1 MKTFGFA
8 VALCA
13 LAGAA
18 QAVTL
23 TAYSLD
29 TGDMVWTSDTAVQ
42 YGPRA
47 DTVVYSHLN
56 GPYAAFAA
64 ANYLGFDDYATALAV
79 SGPTMSLN
87 SMQFVG
93 GVTTAGSSITFNFYN
108 SAGTTLLNSFSSTFG
123 TAGNFLWS
131 VTNLGGFTVGSSG
144 VLELVA
150 QTGKTGQWFLSTS
163 ATTVGSD
170 SRTFGDTTTTNQHSF
185 SLSIPAP
192 GSLALVGLGGLLAA
206 RRRR

>member
-23 TAYSLD
+23 TAYSIE
-29 TGDMVWTSDTAVQ
+29 TGAMVWSSDTAVQ
-42 YGPRA
+42 FGPRA
-47 DTVVYSHLN
+47 DTVVYSHMN

-64 ANYLGFDDYATALAV
+64 ANYLGFDDYATAIAA
-79 SGPTMSLN
+79 PTISLN
-87 SMQFVG
+87 SLRFVG
-93 GVTTAGSSITFNFYN
+93 GVTAANTTVSFNFYN
-108 SAGTTLLNSFSSTFG
+108 SAGTVLLNSFTSTFA
-123 TAGNFLWS
+123 TAGNFIWS
-131 VTNLGGFTVGSSG
+131 ITNLGGFNVGSSG
-144 VLELVA
+144 VLEL
-150 QTGKTGQWFLSTS
+150 QCETGKTGQWFLSTS
-163 ATTVGSD
+163 ATTVGGD

-185 SLSIPAP
+185 ELAIPAP
-192 GSLALVGLGGLLAA
+192 GSLALLGLGGLVAG